1 MIEQF
6 YESRCIM
13 DLVCPLCNGMYEVEY
28 LCPYCS
34 NTMTDKGALV
44 NYLDDYSPYLL
55 DDISHQVD
63 GAPYDKCV
71 HLFFCPYCKT
81 DKRVE
86 IDRVIL

>member
-34 NTMTDKGALV
+34 NTMTDKV
-44 NYLDDYSPYLL
+44 
-55 DDISHQVD
+55 
-63 GAPYDKCV
+63 PYDKCV